1 MIFSTQ
7 QVWKIT
13 SYFVGFLYYI
23 EIKPGKSRY
32 STVPKKWNGL
42 RAAKWPR
49 MTNIPGLCQ
58 QVHRLGGQTWP
69 SIRPLNTIKVV
80 NTQFLFQKIN
90 DQLVIFQNQ
99 HLAMVNNKGK
109 NGFPS
114 FILPQT
120 QRPHRLHDLWGSGYN
135 LVFVGSVALTRQEFC
150 GKTWRNQ

>member
-1 MIFSTQ
+1 MTKNDQ
-7 QVWKIT
+7 H
-13 SYFVGFLYYI
+13 
-23 EIKPGKSRY
+23 PGIMS
-32 STVPKKWNGL
+32 
-42 RAAKWPR
+42 
-49 MTNIPGLCQ
+49 
-58 QVHRLGGQTWP
+58 HRLGGQTWP

-120 QRPHRLHDLWGSGYN
+120 HRPHRLHDL
-135 LVFVGSVALTRQEFC
+135 
-150 GKTWRNQ
+150 